1 MNYCK
6 LTIVVFIELYA
17 FSHSICNKH
26 YYSCQKNKG
35 GNTKVKRTAAVTSDT
50 TGFKGSVQ
58 GNSYNESACI
68 ELLA

>member
-1 MNYCK
+1 MH
-6 LTIVVFIELYA
+6 LATPSVTSTTTA
-17 FSHSICNKH
+17 
-26 YYSCQKNKG
+26 QKNKG